1 MNELTVKLSVN
12 KWRMSFLLSVLVLMP
27 FLAQAEVVERIVAI
41 VNNEIV
47 LLSDFRELQNKL
59 KTPALIDEALLGEKS
74 LDALAKDRQVQ
85 LDYLINEKIMESE
98 VKRLNHTVT
107 MDRVDQEIRDMAK
120 KNNVTVND
128 ILAAFKAQ
136 GISPAQYQAFLKEK
150 IEKQALI
157 EAEVVSKLRISDDDA
172 LSEYLKKNPENKSTV
187 NEFTIAHIFF
197 NPKKGGN
204 EAAYKRAE
212 AVVAKLRAGEN
223 FETLAEQNSEDP
235 NFTSGGLLGTFK
247 SGEFLKE
254 IEDAIQ
260 NMNAGQTSGVVKSRM
275 GYHVVKLLGKKLTAD
290 PKFEREKEKIKAV
303 LFEQNFKR
311 QMKNWLASKRDEAF
325 IRVNEK

>member
-1 MNELTVKLSVN
+1 MKKFL
-12 KWRMSFLLSVLVLMP
+12 FLLFTLVILTP
-27 FLAQAEVVERIVAI
+27 FSSRAEVVERIVAV

-47 LLSDFRELQNKL
+47 LLSDFKVLQNKL
-59 KTPALIDEALLGEKS
+59 KTPALIDEALLGDKTME
-74 LDALAKDRQVQ
+74 ALAKDRKVQ

-98 VKRLNHTVT
+98 IKRLNHTVT
-107 MDRVDQEIRDMAK
+107 MERVDQEIRDMAK

-136 GISPAQYQAFLKEK
+136 GISPAEYQAFLKEK

-157 EAEVVSKLRISDDDA
+157 EAEVISKLRISDDDA
-172 LSEYLKKNPENKSTV
+172 LSEYLKKNPANKSTV

-197 NPKKGGN
+197 NPKKGGS

-212 AVVAKLRAGEN
+212 GVLQKLRSGEN

-235 NFTSGGLLGTFK
+235 NFTAGGLLGTFK
-247 SGEFLKE
+247 SGEFLSE
-254 IEDAIQ
+254 IEESIQ
-260 NMNAGQTSGVVKSRM
+260 NMTAGQTSGIVKSRL
-275 GYHVVKLLGKKLTAD
+275 GFHIVKLLGKKLTAD
-290 PKFEREKEKIKAV
+290 PKFEREKEKIKSG

-311 QMKNWLASKRDEAF
+311 QMKNWLSSKREEAF
-325 IRVNEK
+325 IRINEK

>member
-1 MNELTVKLSVN
+1 MIKFILIIFT
-12 KWRMSFLLSVLVLMP
+12 LLP
-27 FLAQAEVVERIVAI
+27 FYSRAEIVERIVAV

-47 LLSDFRELQNKL
+47 LLSDFKALQTKM
-59 KTPALIDEALLGEKS
+59 KTPALIDEALLSDKS
-74 LDALAKDRQVQ
+74 LETLAKDHKVQ

-98 VKRLNHTVT
+98 IKRLNHTVT
-107 MDRVDQEIRDMAK
+107 MERVDQEIRDMAK
-120 KNNVTVND
+120 KNNVSVND

-136 GISPAQYQAFLKEK
+136 GISPAEYQAFLKEK

-187 NEFTIAHIFF
+187 NEFSIAHIFF
-197 NPKKGGN
+197 NPKKGGS
-204 EAAYKRAE
+204 EAAYQRAE
-212 AVVAKLRAGEN
+212 GVLQRLRAGEN
-223 FETLAEQNSEDP
+223 FETLAEQKSEDP
-235 NFTSGGLLGTFK
+235 NFTAGGLLGTFK

-254 IEDAIQ
+254 IEDSIQ
-260 NMNAGQTSGVVKSRM
+260 NMSAGQTSGIVKSRL
-275 GYHVVKLLGKKLTAD
+275 GYHIVKLLGKKLTAD

-311 QMKNWLASKRDEAF
+311 QMKNWLSSKREEAF
-325 IRVNEK
+325 IRINEK

>member
-1 MNELTVKLSVN
+1 MIKNLIPAIALFLTAFIAK
-12 KWRMSFLLSVLVLMP
+12 P
-27 FLAQAEVVERIVAI
+27 QLASAEVVERIVAV

-47 LLSDFRELQNKL
+47 LLSDFKRLQNKI
-59 KTPALIDEALLGEKS
+59 KTPALIDEALLGDKD
-74 LDALAKDRQVQ
+74 LKTLANDRKVQ

-98 VKRLNHTVT
+98 IKRLNHSVT
-107 MDRVDQEIRDMAK
+107 MERVDQEIRDMAK

-136 GISPAQYQAFLKEK
+136 GISPAEYQAFLKEK

-157 EAEVVSKLRISDDDA
+157 ESEVVSKLRISDDDA

-197 NPKKGGN
+197 NPKKGGA

-212 AVVAKLRAGEN
+212 DVLQKLRAGEN
-223 FETLAEQNSEDP
+223 FETLAEHNSEDP
-235 NFTSGGLLGTFK
+235 NFTTGGVLGTFK

-254 IEDAIQ
+254 IEDSIQ
-260 NMNAGQTSGVVKSRM
+260 NMSPGQVSSIVKSRL
-275 GYHVVKLLGKKLTAD
+275 GYHIVKLLGKKLTAD
-290 PKFEREKEKIKAV
+290 PKFEREKERIKAA

-311 QMKNWLASKRDEAF
+311 QIKNWLSSKREEAF
-325 IRVNEK
+325 IRINEK

>member
-1 MNELTVKLSVN
+1 MNKFRQLFLTVLIFSPLI
-12 KWRMSFLLSVLVLMP
+12 S
-27 FLAQAEVVERIVAI
+27 QAEVVERIVAV

-47 LLSDFRELQNKL
+47 LLSDFKTLQHQL
-59 KTPALIDEALLGEKS
+59 KTPGLIDEALLGDKTIES
-74 LDALAKDRQVQ
+74 LSKDRKVQ

-107 MDRVDQEIRDMAK
+107 MERVDQEIRDKAK
-120 KNNVTVND
+120 ANNVSVND

-136 GISPAQYQAFLKEK
+136 GISPAEYQAYLKGK

-157 EAEVVSKLRISDDDA
+157 EAEVASKLRISDDDA

-187 NEFTIAHIFF
+187 NEFTVAHIFF
-197 NPKKGGN
+197 DPSKGGSD
-204 EAAYKRAE
+204 AAFKRAQE
-212 AVVAKLRAGEN
+212 VLQRLRAGEN
-223 FETLAEQNSEDP
+223 FESLAEIKSEDP
-235 NFTSGGLLGTFK
+235 HFTTGGLLGTFK

-260 NMNAGQTSGVVKSRM
+260 NMTAGQISGVVKSRM
-275 GYHVVKLLGKKLTAD
+275 GYHIVKLLGKKLTAD
-290 PKFEREKEKIKAV
+290 PKFEREKEKIKAS

-311 QMKNWLASKRDEAF
+311 QMKNWLAAKREDAS
-325 IRVNEK
+325 IIINEK